1 MGSAERPKAIDR
13 RRSVSRGLRSLA
25 MAGWA
30 LDPSGPDGPDAPLAA
45 ALLTHAL
52 CAAASVDQDGAV
64 PTSPAE
70 ALLALLR
77 SGALDAAP
85 GGAARAHQTL
95 ALLPGRGDDAPPWP
109 DLREAERIIT
119 ELLRAQRVREPMRRR
134 AWLVA
139 SVSALVFI
147 LAIAATLAPRLL
159 QSVVRPYPWTASS
172 AMPGYRD
179 HGVLD
184 SLAPGELLFHTDR
197 EMDPWILVDLLSVRT
212 VHRVEIT
219 NRADC
224 CAERC
229 LPLVVEVAGTDR
241 RFAEVTRRTTVFQDW
256 RVDVGPRPARY
267 VRLRV
272 DGRAYFHLREIKIL

>member
-1 MGSAERPKAIDR
+1 
-13 RRSVSRGLRSLA
+13 

-45 ALLTHAL
+45 MLLTHAL
-52 CAAASVDQDGAV
+52 CAAASVDQEGAV
-64 PTSPAE
+64 SSPAE

-77 SGALDAAP
+77 SGALDAVP
-85 GGAARAHQTL
+85 GGAARAHRTL
-95 ALLPGRGDDAPPWP
+95 ALLPGSAHDSPPWAN
-109 DLREAERIIT
+109 LREAERIIT

-139 SVSALVFI
+139 TVSAVVFV
-147 LAIAATLAPRLL
+147 LAVAATLAPRLL

-172 AMPGYRD
+172 AMPGFRD

-184 SLAPGELLFHTDR
+184 SLAPGELLFHTDK
-197 EMDPWILVDLLSVRT
+197 EMDPWILIDLLAVRS

-241 RFAEVTRRTTVFQDW
+241 RFAEITRRTTVFQDW
-256 RVDVGPRPARY
+256 RVDIGPRPARY